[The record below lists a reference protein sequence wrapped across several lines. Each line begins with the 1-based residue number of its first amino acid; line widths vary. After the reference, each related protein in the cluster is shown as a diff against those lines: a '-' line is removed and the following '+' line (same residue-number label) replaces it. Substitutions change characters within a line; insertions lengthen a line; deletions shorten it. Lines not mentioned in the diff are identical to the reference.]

1 MASEAGETLNKGY
14 LGKMPGGIFSWVF
27 STDHKRVAILYLVSV
42 LSLFIIGVLLGLL
55 MRLELI
61 TMGPTIMAPATYNS
75 LFTVHGVIMV
85 FLFIIPAA
93 PGVFGNFLLPLM
105 IGAKDVSFPRLN
117 LLSWWFYAI
126 GACLAALA
134 LFTGGGPP
142 DTGWTFYAPYSL
154 RTGTNVTMAVF
165 AVFVLGLSS
174 ILTGINFITTV
185 HRERAPGMS
194 WLRLPLF
201 VWAIYS
207 TAWIQIL
214 ATPIVGV
221 TFLLVMA
228 ERLLSLGIFDPAMGG
243 DPILYQHLFWI
254 YSHPAVYIMIL
265 PALGIMSEIFPVF
278 ARRTIFGYKAV
289 AYSSLAI
296 AGVGSLVWG
305 HHMFVSGYSYT
316 AAVIFSFFTFLVA
329 IPSAI
334 KVYNWVASLYKG
346 SIVLDPPLLYAFA
359 FVFLFAIG
367 GFTGLILGAL
377 SVNVHLHDTYFVV
390 AHFHYVK
397 FGGAG
402 FGFFAAMHFWF
413 PKMFGRMYSKKT
425 ANAALVLLFV
435 GFNALYFPM
444 FILGMNGMPRR
455 YYDYLPQFAT
465 WQVVSIVGSWIL
477 IIGLVLMFG
486 NLVYAL
492 LRGERASANPWGAAT
507 LEWKTAS
514 PPPAGNFAE
523 VPVVEHGPYYF
534 KDIR

>member
-1 MASEAGETLNKGY
+1 MNISY
-14 LGKMPGGIFSWVF
+14 LEKRPGGISSWVF

-42 LSLFIIGVLLGLL
+42 LSLFGVGVLLGLL

-61 TMGPTIMAPATYNS
+61 SMGPTIMAPATYNS
-75 LFTVHGVIMV
+75 LFTVHGVVMI

-93 PGVFGNFLLPLM
+93 PGVLGNFLLPLM

-117 LLSWWFYAI
+117 LLSWWFYLI

-185 HRERAPGMS
+185 HRERAPSMG

-214 ATPIVGV
+214 ATPIIGV
-221 TFLLVMA
+221 TLLLVMA
-228 ERLLSLGIFDPAMGG
+228 ERLLGLGVFDPAMGG

-265 PALGIMSEIFPVF
+265 PSLGVISEIFPVF

-289 AYSSLAI
+289 AYSSIAI
-296 AGVGSLVWG
+296 AGVGSIVWG

-316 AAVIFSFFTFLVA
+316 AGVIFSFFTFLVA

-334 KVYNWVASLYKG
+334 KVYNWVASLYK
-346 SIVLDPPLLYAFA
+346 SSVVLATPLLYAFA

-367 GFTGLILGAL
+367 GFSGLVLGAL

-390 AHFHYVK
+390 AHFHYVM

-402 FGFFAAMHFWF
+402 FGFFAALHFWF
-413 PKMFGRMYSKKT
+413 PKMFGRMYSEKT
-425 ANAALVLLFV
+425 ANGALALLFV

-455 YYDYLPQFAT
+455 YYDYLPQFASM
-465 WQVVSIVGSWIL
+465 QVVSIVGSWIFAA
-477 IIGLVLMFG
+477 GLLLMFG
-486 NLVYAL
+486 NLIYAL
-492 LRGERASANPWGAAT
+492 FRGQMASANPWRAAT
-507 LEWKTAS
+507 LEWQTAS
-514 PPPAGNFAE
+514 PPPTENFAVIPE
-523 VPVVEHGPYYF
+523 VEHGPYDF